1 MEFKYGKQYMYIN
14 KRYNDRQNKYRIVTF
29 LLDRPDK
36 QEMLFE
42 QDFSIVRHYL
52 PLSYDEVEN
61 NVMELS
67 SCLSIIQNE
76 IDSIDCKHR
85 RGLPP
90 IYFMQRYEQLKQ
102 EINRMNIKL
111 ENNEYLSSTIP
122 LIEKSIREKEKGMRR
137 IKKASF
143 KHFEKCG
150 LKIEELSLRDYTY
163 KEEWAINDI
172 ASLEELK
179 KNIIKI
185 IAKENSTILMGKTQ

>member
-14 KRYNDRQNKYRIVTF
+14 KRYNDRQNKYRIITF

-36 QEMLFE
+36 QEKLFE

-52 PLSYDEVEN
+52 PLSYGEVEN

-90 IYFMQRYEQLKQ
+90 IYFMERYEQLKREVDIMQ
-102 EINRMNIKL
+102 RKL
-111 ENNEYLSSTIP
+111 KNNEYIVASIP
-122 LIEKSIREKEKGMRR
+122 YVEKSIREKQKGMRR

-143 KHFEKCG
+143 KHFERCG

-185 IAKENSTILMGKTQ
+185 IAKENSTPNMG